1 MNIWTLFPAILV
13 DQIRREAP
21 LAPEKNIDRLSAD
34 IDASLYPLVE
44 QKEE

>member
-1 MNIWTLFPAILV
+1 MNILTIFSAILV
-13 DQIRREAP
+13 AQISREAL

>member
-1 MNIWTLFPAILV
+1 MNMWTLFPAILV
-13 DQIRREAP
+13 AQFCREA
-21 LAPEKNIDRLSAD
+21 LLVPEKNIDRLSAD

>member
-1 MNIWTLFPAILV
+1 MNISTLFPAILV
-13 DQIRREAP
+13 AQIHREA
-21 LAPEKNIDRLSAD
+21 LLTQEKNIDRLSAD